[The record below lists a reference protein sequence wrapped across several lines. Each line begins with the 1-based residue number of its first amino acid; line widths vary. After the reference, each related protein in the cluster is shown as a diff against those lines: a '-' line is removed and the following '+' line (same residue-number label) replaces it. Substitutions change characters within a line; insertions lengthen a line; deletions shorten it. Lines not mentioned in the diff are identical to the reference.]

1 MMWLNCS
8 RTKVDPA
15 YVGEVV
21 KILSGE
27 ASLAP
32 ILAARG
38 FFGLYLVE
46 STEAPGD
53 LVSIT
58 VWESAE
64 EGQAYLAS
72 PECRGVI
79 EGIQEYLVRPLERNY
94 YAVHIVIST
103 QKENQYVAQYDLSDC
118 SAGKCRQ
125 SDRNSEPGGEPT
137 TLPGCAGFP
146 LTVRG

>member
-1 MMWLNCS
+1 MWLNCS
-8 RTKVDPA
+8 RTQVDPA

-38 FFGLYLVE
+38 FCRLYLVE
-46 STEAPGD
+46 STEAPGE

-79 EGIQEYLVRPLERNY
+79 DSVQEYLVRPLERNY
-94 YAVHIVIST
+94 YGVLIEASSQIST
-103 QKENQYVAQYDLSDC
+103 GLHERA
-118 SAGKCRQ
+118 
-125 SDRNSEPGGEPT
+125 
-137 TLPGCAGFP
+137 
-146 LTVRG
+146 

>member
-1 MMWLNCS
+1 MWLNCS
-8 RTKVDPA
+8 RTQVDPA
-15 YVGEVV
+15 SVGQVV

-27 ASLAP
+27 ANLAP

-38 FFGLYLVE
+38 FCSLLLVE
-46 STEAPGD
+46 STEAPGE

-72 PECRGVI
+72 PECRQVI

-94 YAVHIVIST
+94 YAVHFDVMK
-103 QKENQYVAQYDLSDC
+103 Q
-118 SAGKCRQ
+118 
-125 SDRNSEPGGEPT
+125 T
-137 TLPGCAGFP
+137 TNRTEKF
-146 LTVRG
+146 